1 MVPVFFEGVD
11 MRHSSRM
18 AGLAGLAALALLA
31 GCSQLGPASAPR
43 PIGASTAP
51 VGGTCEPQGA
61 QWAVGKSGTA
71 RVVEEARVRAGARM
85 ARVVHVGQAAQPFD
99 AQRLSLEVDG
109 SGKITAARCR

>member
-1 MVPVFFEGVD
+1 
-11 MRHSSRM
+11 MRYFSRTGWVAGM
-18 AGLAGLAALALLA
+18 AVLMLAG
-31 GCSQLGPASAPR
+31 GCAQLGPAAPAR

-51 VGGTCEPQGA
+51 VGGTCNAQGA

-85 ARVVHVGQAAQPFD
+85 ARVVHQGQALSQAFD

-109 SGKITAARCR
+109 SGKVVAAHCG